1 MEHKTLKVKEK
12 RLPLGRSS
20 DSDPDRIA
28 PCPVEVPSVD
38 DDLQLHATA
47 ISQHD
52 GTIPHMMGGE
62 TYMQQ
67 WEVTNSGKVPWT
79 SEVRIIIRFLY

>member
-1 MEHKTLKVKEK
+1 MA
-12 RLPLGRSS
+12 LGRSS
-20 DSDPDRIA
+20 DSDAGRIA
-28 PCPVEVPSVD
+28 NCPAEIPLSD

-52 GTIPHMMGGE
+52 ATIPHMMGGE

-79 SEVRIIIRFLY
+79 SEVRTIVRIRFLY